1 MASLV
6 QAFRA
11 RRHDANDQPDP
22 ALDAELASALGRAR
36 AAWPDV
42 SISDE
47 AFAAELA
54 ARIPAEEQPLDAL
67 RAMRV
72 EDVYLAV
79 ACAAGDAAAIAEV
92 ERRYVPE
99 LHRALGGMGLSA
111 VSEEAVQAMREE
123 LFVGAPGTPPR
134 IANYSGR
141 GDLRHWLRVVA
152 GRMGLRLA
160 AAKPRAEMPLQD
172 SGAIAASADVE
183 IDYLKRTYGEAFRPA
198 FREAL
203 ESLTSRERLLLKQRF
218 SHHLSL
224 DEVAAMNGVHASTV
238 SRWVADAREKLVTAT
253 RERMMTRLNV
263 GRAEAESIL
272 RLIQSQLDVTLSSLA
287 PRDADP

>member
-1 MASLV
+1 MGSLV
-6 QAFRA
+6 PAFRA
-11 RRHDANDQPDP
+11 RLQAPSDPHDP
-22 ALDAELASALGRAR
+22 ALDAELASAVARAH

-42 SISDE
+42 SMPDE
-47 AFAAELA
+47 DFAGELA
-54 ARIPAEEQPLDAL
+54 ARIPAEETPLDAL

-79 ACAAGDAAAIAEV
+79 ACASGDAAAIAEV

-99 LHRALGGMGLSA
+99 LRRALGGMGLA
-111 VSEEAVQAMREE
+111 EVSEEAVQAMREE
-123 LFVGAPGTPPR
+123 LFVGAAGARPR

-141 GDLRHWLRVVA
+141 GDLRRWLRVVA

-160 AAKPRAEMPLQD
+160 AARPRAELPLQD
-172 SGAIAASADVE
+172 SGAVAANADVE

-203 ESLTSRERLLLKQRF
+203 ESLTARERLLLKQRF
-218 SHHLSL
+218 SHSLSL
-224 DEVAAMNGVHASTV
+224 DEIASMNGVHTSTA
-238 SRWVADAREKLVTAT
+238 SRWVSDARERLVTAT
-253 RERMMTRLNV
+253 RERMMSRLNV

-272 RLIQSQLDVTLSSLA
+272 RLIQSQLDVTLSSTA
-287 PRDADP
+287 SPEADR